1 MRLHI
6 LMLALAAVLVAPT
19 SVLARDTAPDLATW
33 LRPHAPAHR
42 LALAC
47 QQGYWPCSAM
57 RPCCPGWVCKY
68 VTPEQARRGAA
79 DRCFPRR

>member
-19 SVLARDTAPDLATW
+19 SVLARDTDLAAS

-47 QQGYWPCSAM
+47 QKGYWPCSAM

-79 DRCFPRR
+79 DRCFPSR